1 MFTQG
6 KQEAI
11 KQAEDLEQRLSS
23 SVRTQ
28 AELEDQLNESRGHL
42 GQMELVQGKK
52 LKYLIMT
59 QQPILPE

>member
-11 KQAEDLEQRLSS
+11 KQAEELEQRLSS

-28 AELEDQLNESRGHL
+28 AELEDQLNESRSRL
-42 GQMELVQGKK
+42 GQMELVQAKK
-52 LKYLIMT
+52 LCYT
-59 QQPILPE
+59 V

>member
-11 KQAEDLEQRLSS
+11 KQAEELEQRLSS

-42 GQMELVQGKK
+42 GQMELVRGKK
-52 LKYLIMT
+52 L
-59 QQPILPE
+59 